1 MPLPAD
7 FSKPDKK
14 TKSSSHPRADPES
27 SSCQREGL
35 VAVLRTRPEV
45 RENHGTM
52 SAWDAKV
59 AFGVRLASLYPIQLL
74 LPGDSGVCFLPPS
87 SGFFQ
92 TLKENKSSSHSWSAS
107 KKLIVITGGR
117 SALHLSKGKRAMI
130 PCYHVW
136 LGCQSCIRGPSVS
149 LTVLSAAPGPS

>member
-1 MPLPAD
+1 MLP
-7 FSKPDKK
+7 
-14 TKSSSHPRADPES
+14 
-27 SSCQREGL
+27 C
-35 VAVLRTRPEV
+35 VAG
-45 RENHGTM
+45 N
-52 SAWDAKV
+52 AKV
-59 AFGVRLASLYPIQLL
+59 AFGVRLANLYPIQFL

-136 LGCQSCIRGPSVS
+136 LGCQSCIRGPSGQSVS
-149 LTVLSAAPGPS
+149 YSTLTSMDIWPLIFCPFQRIFPNPTRKQKALHTQERIQKVHRVKGKAW

>member
-1 MPLPAD
+1 M
-7 FSKPDKK
+7 
-14 TKSSSHPRADPES
+14 R
-27 SSCQREGL
+27 G
-35 VAVLRTRPEV
+35 
-45 RENHGTM
+45 
-52 SAWDAKV
+52 WDAKV
-59 AFGVRLASLYPIQLL
+59 ACGIRLASLYPIQLL

-92 TLKENKSSSHSWSAS
+92 TLKEKKSSSHSWSAS

-136 LGCQSCIRGPSVS
+136 LGCQSCIRGPSGQSVS
-149 LTVLSAAPGPS
+149 YSIFTSRGFWRLLSAPFQWTFPSSEGKQKLFALMERIQEVDRDHQGSQCFAPVPR

>member
-1 MPLPAD
+1 M
-7 FSKPDKK
+7 
-14 TKSSSHPRADPES
+14 
-27 SSCQREGL
+27 CG
-35 VAVLRTRPEV
+35 
-45 RENHGTM
+45 
-52 SAWDAKV
+52 WDAKV

-92 TLKENKSSSHSWSAS
+92 TLKEKKSSSHSWSAS

-136 LGCQSCIRGPSVS
+136 LGCQSCIRGPSGQSVS
-149 LTVLSAAPGPS
+149 YSTLTSMDIWPLIFAPSSGFFQTGQENKKLFTPKSGSRKFIVSKGRPGSSASHPS